1 MGARSPGWL
10 DFFVRCDFLGVG
22 LLSVVG
28 LLRHGTSGCGGGASD
43 GWECWGARV
52 RLLSV
57 GLLAASFMESGDSGG
72 WDFVGVGI
80 LGARVRLL
88 SVGLLAGGFG
98 GGGAVETLGGLRD
111 RESRCGEI
119 LGGRNSGCGG
129 TFGVLGFSAFGL
141 PSVRLPARL
150 FAWTLACSLASS
162 PAYSP
167 ACSPVCSSASLLAC
181 SLCRCLF
188 GI

>member
-1 MGARSPGWL
+1 MGLLIAL
-10 DFFVRCDFLGVG
+10 VG
-22 LLSVVG
+22 L
-28 LLRHGTSGCGGGASD
+28 RM
-43 GWECWGARV
+43 GWECWGAR
-52 RLLSV
+52 LLSV
-57 GLLAASFMESGDSGG
+57 GFLAVGFMGVGNSGG
-72 WDFVGVGI
+72 AGVT
-80 LGARVRLL
+80 LL

-141 PSVRLPARL
+141 PSVRLSARL

-167 ACSPVCSSASLLAC
+167 ACSLVCSSASLLAC